1 VDAIFD
7 DSFEDGDDDD
17 FVDKTPEKKKKVDAT
32 EDMFDEMNDSD
43 LDLFDFDESPKEK
56 KKKVA

>member
-1 VDAIFD
+1 MDAIFD
-7 DSFEDGDDDD
+7 DSFEDDDD
-17 FVDKTPEKKKKVDAT
+17 FVDKTPEKKKKVEAT

-56 KKKVA
+56 TKKVA